1 MISGRAGASAVAGTL
16 AAVLLAL
23 VVVLL
28 AARTGPSGIMHGAG
42 HDGIYHAPLTTAP
55 ASVQPQTGPVGALG
69 EGTTP
74 WWVRVI
80 LFGLLGVSC
89 LLLLFAARGVIGLIT
104 RPLLHRRRRRPE
116 DAPPGEVGWLDDPDA
131 VAEELRRGSDLRE
144 QLLRTGTPRNAI
156 VACWDR
162 FEEQAEAISLAR
174 EAWETSSEFTVRLLG
189 TLDAD
194 LRAVDRLAGLY
205 REARFSD
212 HEITEQH
219 RERAI
224 EALRAVHG
232 SLRPL
237 PEGGATAARAGTTS
251 DP

>member
-1 MISGRAGASAVAGTL
+1 MISGRAGGSAVAGTL

-28 AARTGPSGIMHGAG
+28 AARTGPSGIMHGTG
-42 HDGIYHAPLTTAP
+42 HDGVYHAPVTTAP
-55 ASVQPQTGPVGALG
+55 ASVQAQPGPPGGLGRGA
-69 EGTTP
+69 TP

-89 LLLLFAARGVIGLIT
+89 LLLLFAARGVIGLIAG
-104 RPLLHRRRRRPE
+104 PLLHRRRRGSEDPRPG
-116 DAPPGEVGWLDDPDA
+116 DVGWLDDPGA

-162 FEEQAEAISLAR
+162 FEEQAEAMSLAR

-189 TLDAD
+189 TLAAD
-194 LRAVDRLAGLY
+194 LRAVDRLAGLFC
-205 REARFSD
+205 EARFSD

-224 EALRAVHG
+224 QALRAVHG

-237 PEGGATAARAGTTS
+237 PDGGADPAHEGSTS